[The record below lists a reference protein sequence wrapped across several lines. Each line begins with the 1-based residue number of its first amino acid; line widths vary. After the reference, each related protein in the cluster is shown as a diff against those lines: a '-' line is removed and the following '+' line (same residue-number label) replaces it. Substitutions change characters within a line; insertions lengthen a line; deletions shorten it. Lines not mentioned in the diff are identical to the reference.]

1 MISSVSQSVKQSYSG
16 MPTVTKRRL
25 SEAHQRSFWVYIAV
39 HTLPSTLFLP
49 HVVCLHASFLPLSR
63 PLQLLLF
70 VLLSSSCSPWCPCN
84 HRIPPKEPYGP
95 GPERWR
101 LGINCRTM
109 ALIANDDRTTIIFYR
124 ATKKTVE
131 RKSTRLA
138 EANLSTNNRPGANCN
153 R

>member
-70 VLLSSSCSPWCPCN
+70 VLLSSSSSSSP
-84 HRIPPKEPYGP
+84 PPPP
-95 GPERWR
+95 
-101 LGINCRTM
+101 
-109 ALIANDDRTTIIFYR
+109 A
-124 ATKKTVE
+124 
-131 RKSTRLA
+131 
-138 EANLSTNNRPGANCN
+138 RPGVHATTGFLLKSLMD
-153 R
+153 RDLSGGDWA